1 MENERRKL
9 KGWTQE
15 VLECLQE
22 IDEEDFTLQDVYQFE
37 ERLAKKY
44 PKNFHV
50 KDKIRQQLQILRD
63 EGYVVFVGNGRYRKL

>member
-37 ERLAKKY
+37 ERLTKKY

>member
-9 KGWTQE
+9 TGWTQE

-22 IDEEDFTLQDVYQFE
+22 IDEEDITLQDVYQFE